1 MQLEIRQI
9 AKSFRK
15 KQVLKDI
22 SLTAEPGT
30 CIGILGANGCG
41 KSTLLSMLAGVQS
54 ADGGSFLWDGR
65 DLLRDGKTRAA
76 QVGYVP
82 QGTPL
87 IEELNAR
94 DNLLLWYD
102 RTSMKEQ
109 LRDGV
114 LHLLGIEAFL
124 NVPVSKMSGGYASN
138 IIEEQGDYK
147 QDIAKAKEY
156 LAQSSYNG
164 EPIKYLFHASGNF
177 YKASMAVIPALESIG
192 LKVEAMIVDN
202 GSHTAMRKDPATG
215 HDIGCWEVQKNEEN
229 PVLHSTFV
237 TGSQGWWS
245 SPAKDA
251 AIAIMKTTPTGSKAS
266 VDAYNDYLQA
276 VIDECPYVLF
286 GHVVGY
292 LWTSPDYVSDM
303 AGQTNYYWNNYFV
316 K

>member
-41 KSTLLSMLAGVQS
+41 KSTLLSILAGVQS

-102 RTSMKEQ
+102 RASMKEQ

-124 NVPVSKMSGGYASN
+124 NVPVSKMSGGM
-138 IIEEQGDYK
+138 K
-147 QDIAKAKEY
+147 KR
-156 LAQSSYNG
+156 L
-164 EPIKYLFHASGNF
+164 
-177 YKASMAVIPALESIG
+177 SIG
-192 LKVEAMIVDN
+192 CAMAKQPPILLLDEP
-202 GSHTAMRKDPATG
+202 TAALDLSCKQE
-215 HDIGCWEVQKNEEN
+215 I
-229 PVLHSTFV
+229 
-237 TGSQGWWS
+237 
-245 SPAKDA
+245 A
-251 AIAIMKTTPTGSKAS
+251 A
-266 VDAYNDYLQA
+266 
-276 VIDECPYVLF
+276 
-286 GHVVGY
+286 
-292 LWTSPDYVSDM
+292 
-303 AGQTNYYWNNYFV
+303 
-316 K
+316 